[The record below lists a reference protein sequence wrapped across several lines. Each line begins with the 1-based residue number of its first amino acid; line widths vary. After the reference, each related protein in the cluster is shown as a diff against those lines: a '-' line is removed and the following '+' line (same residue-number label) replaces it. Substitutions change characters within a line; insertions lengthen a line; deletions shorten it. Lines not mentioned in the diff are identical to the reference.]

1 MFPWIRLNRVIRD
14 IPNQHILGGNSN
26 VNLRQMLQ
34 QEMRR
39 NGLVCN
45 CIRCREV
52 GLNSWSNQAT
62 FGAGLV
68 IRKYNASGGDEYF
81 LSYESPDERLLYGF
95 VRLRLSQTA
104 GAEGTFPV
112 LEGAA
117 LVRELHVYGQLIPTY
132 YEGKKNALG
141 GKVQHAGFGSKLMR
155 RAEDIARE
163 KGFTKVAVI
172 AGVGT
177 REYYRRL
184 GYSYVEESGGF
195 LVKNLVPKTW
205 DFVSQFVAVAGV
217 ALSLVAILQDSA
229 TWNNPLGLFDV
240 D

>member
-1 MFPWIRLNRVIRD
+1 M
-14 IPNQHILGGNSN
+14 
-26 VNLRQMLQ
+26 NLRQMLQ

-39 NGLVCN
+39 KGLVCN

-62 FGAGLV
+62 SGAGLV
-68 IRKYNASGGDEYF
+68 IRKYNASGAEEYF

-95 VRLRLSQTA
+95 VRLRLSSTA

-112 LEGAA
+112 LKGAA

-132 YEGKKNALG
+132 YEGSRDKSGIAHQG
-141 GKVQHAGFGSKLMR
+141 GKVQHAGFGSKLMK
-155 RAEDIARE
+155 RAEEIAKER
-163 KGFTKVAVI
+163 GFARIAVI

-184 GYSYVEESGGF
+184 GYTFVEESGGF
-195 LVKNLVPKTW
+195 LVKNLVPKSW

-217 ALSLVAILQDSA
+217 AVCLVAVLRDAAAWGNPVGIL
-229 TWNNPLGLFDV
+229 W
-240 D
+240 